1 MAETNRPMV
10 ETAPA
15 PIETI
20 LVAIDGSRFSER
32 ALLAAVPLAERL
44 DARLFLFSAVE
55 SEEEANDRIG
65 RLADLRPPGIRT
77 EIDVLPDPDP
87 ADAIATILDDLGNA
101 VACIASRG
109 RGRSAAVLGSVAN
122 EIVRRRRQPTIV
134 AGPAFSRERVG
145 RGVVACVDET
155 PASAGL
161 LPVALQWSELLDDP
175 LTVLIVAEPV
185 LPPISPGA
193 IPHRRFGPADAEPY
207 LEQMV
212 APLRAQG
219 HDIRTKV
226 IYDPVSPASGL
237 RHYLWDYPST
247 LVAVSSHLRRGLTR
261 SVLGSVAASIVRQI
275 SVPALLVP
283 RPDLA

>member
-1 MAETNRPMV
+1 MAETDQPIV
-10 ETAPA
+10 ETVPA
-15 PIETI
+15 PIETM

-44 DARLFLFSAVE
+44 DARLFLLSAVE

-65 RLADLRPPGIRT
+65 RLADLRPPRIPT

-109 RGRSAAVLGSVAN
+109 WGRSAAVLGSVAN
-122 EIVRRRRQPTIV
+122 EVVRRRRQPTIV
-134 AGPAFSRERVG
+134 VGPAFSRERVG

-161 LPVALQWSELLDDP
+161 LPVALQWSELLDEP
-175 LTVLIVAEPV
+175 LTALIVAEPV
-185 LPPISPGA
+185 VPPISPTA
-193 IPHRRFGPADAEPY
+193 VPHRRFGPDGDAEAH

-212 APLRAQG
+212 APLRAEG
-219 HDIRTKV
+219 HEVRTKV
-226 IYDPVSPASGL
+226 IYDPVSPASGV

-247 LVAVSSHLRRGLTR
+247 LVAVSSHLRRGMMG
-261 SVLGSVAASIVRQI
+261 SVLGGVAASIVRQI

-283 RPDLA
+283 